1 MKIILLAITT
11 LFLSVPKALAHEEGI
26 EITNIAESDWI
37 SPLVAIIVIAGAV
50 FISRIIRARSIN
62 KPKQQTANQ

>member
-11 LFLSVPKALAHEEGI
+11 LFLSVSKALAHEEGI

-37 SPLVAIIVIAGAV
+37 SPLIAIIFIAGAV
-50 FISRIIRARSIN
+50 VISRIIRARSN
-62 KPKQQTANQ
+62 ARKSQQN